1 MLVDAGALSAV
12 QLRDGAVLLGHL
24 NEAWFGYRSG
34 DPSRPSAGEPRAE
47 FDPEQTTLGDRPQA
61 KASELGCSVWKLY
74 NKRRELVRRGLVA
87 LIDGRATQPAVG
99 PAVDDLLR
107 TAIVAEAQELADRS
121 DVRKMQF
128 RARVASRLARDSGE
142 PLELPASRQDVQ
154 SRSWRSG

>member
-1 MLVDAGALSAV
+1 MCNATCTNDYNLAAERRRSVRPTLLPLGPVSKGRVVSSGCFQSA
-12 QLRDGAVLLGHL
+12 R
-24 NEAWFGYRSG
+24 
-34 DPSRPSAGEPRAE
+34 
-47 FDPEQTTLGDRPQA
+47 
-61 KASELGCSVWKLY
+61 KLY

-87 LIDGRATQPAVG
+87 LVDGRATQPAVG

-107 TAIVAEAQELADRS
+107 AAIVAEAQELADRS